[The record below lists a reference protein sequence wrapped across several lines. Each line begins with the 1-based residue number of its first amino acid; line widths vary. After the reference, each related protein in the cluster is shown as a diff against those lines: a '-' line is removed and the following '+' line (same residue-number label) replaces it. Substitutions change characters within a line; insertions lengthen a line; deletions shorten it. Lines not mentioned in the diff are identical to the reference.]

1 MLRHAEE
8 DEVEQM
14 KFTARLHGLD
24 LDEQPEDEISI
35 RKELLEEIH
44 ETPREEERPT
54 RVNMMGAQKI
64 LPYAFQSPKAY
75 SHLSQEEKEELT
87 QKMMRAHKTFIRQE
101 GILQPKKPRL

>member
-35 RKELLEEIH
+35 QGADDIH